1 LKFLEEEATTSEIA
15 EQARRK
21 YPHRMLHSYVGQLLN
36 QLQEKRFVKKSD
48 ELWEL
53 TPQGA
58 ERSIKRVP
66 IDEIDSV
73 VSDTD

>member
-1 LKFLEEEATTSEIA
+1 
-15 EQARRK
+15 
-21 YPHRMLHSYVGQLLN
+21 MLHSYVGQLLN
-36 QLQEKRFVKKSD
+36 QLREKRFVKKSD